1 MDGSVGLE
9 VDGWVVFGVVVLPT
23 VAAFIPVVT
32 ELLLRLLASKP
43 P

>member
-1 MDGSVGLE
+1 MDGSVGLM
-9 VDGWVVFGVVVLPT
+9 VDGWVVFGVVICPI

-32 ELLLRLLASKP
+32 ELLLRLFEAEP